1 MHSVMEKS
9 QIKANKAWRQKNRS
23 RSNYL
28 IKRST
33 AKSFIR
39 SVGSDDDIIALK
51 DLFDI
56 RMNLISGTVPG
67 NSNTDVVS
75 DSSNN

>member
-1 MHSVMEKS
+1 MGES
-9 QIKANKAWRQKNRS
+9 QTRANKAWRKKNRS

-39 SVGSDDDIIALK
+39 SVGTDEDIVELNDLMTERLK
-51 DLFDI
+51 TLG
-56 RMNLISGTVPG
+56 S
-67 NSNTDVVS
+67 NSTDVVES
-75 DSSNN
+75 DAKIDTEEK

>member
-56 RMNLISGTVPG
+56 RMNLISGAVSG
-67 NSNTDVVS
+67 NSNTDVDS
-75 DSSNN
+75 DS

>member
-1 MHSVMEKS
+1 MEKS

-56 RMNLISGTVPG
+56 RMNLISGTVSG
-67 NSNTDVVS
+67 NSNTDDDS
-75 DSSNN
+75 DSSDN

>member
-1 MHSVMEKS
+1 MGES
-9 QIKANKAWRQKNRS
+9 QTRANKAWRKKNRS

-39 SVGSDDDIIALK
+39 SVGTDEDIVELNDLMTERLK
-51 DLFDI
+51 TLG
-56 RMNLISGTVPG
+56 S
-67 NSNTDVVS
+67 NSTDVVES
-75 DSSNN
+75 DAKTDTEEK

>member
-1 MHSVMEKS
+1 MEKS

>member
-56 RMNLISGTVPG
+56 RMNLISGAVPG
-67 NSNTDVVS
+67 NSNTDVDS
-75 DSSNN
+75 DS